1 VQIVLTGAVE
11 VCGEDGPIDVRLLRA
26 AQTRAALGALVLERH
41 APVLRD
47 TVAEVLWPQR
57 LPASWPVALRGV
69 VAKVRAALLA
79 AGAPPDAVSTSA
91 GTFNV
96 RLPAGVVVDVERAQ
110 AHLRAAAD
118 ALAAGSPDQAIELA
132 AAAAAVAERE
142 LLPGLDG
149 PWVRSWRERLA
160 AVQMEAHELVAGAQL
175 ARGDAAAAAHAARAV
190 LTVDPTNENGHRLL
204 IAAHGRRGDRVA
216 ATRALDRCREALLD
230 ELGIDPSPRT
240 LATWRAAV
248 SPAGHGPAGGRLG
261 RPQPEPRV
269 HDDAGPRH
277 RAPAPGGAITERRRH
292 AMLARRDADLAADD
306 AGRGEA
312 LVRLA
317 AALLAHGERGEAM
330 RAVLAATDLANRRA
344 DPALAARA
352 ALVFAGHR
360 RIATRADPHPRRLIE
375 DSLAQLG
382 PAHAELRARLLAAL
396 SEQRAIDGEL
406 KQARRIARRAGASAS
421 AGGRHD
427 AEARLLAGALAG
439 LAAPHDA
446 VERLARAASLYGR
459 LRDDPGAHDEL
470 RVADEHRI
478 HAFVELGEWRLACE
492 AMRGYDERARATA
505 APHARWIAA
514 QHAVCRHTV
523 AGQLR
528 DIDRLV
534 EHTIEPGTAAVGSE
548 IAAAAATMHLIV
560 PRWMQGR
567 LAELAEP
574 ALRTASRLGWPPRS
588 RAAAAMFAA
597 AAGDGARA
605 QRAIASILTGDGI
618 DLVPIDADWSSM
630 IFYLVAALRQAPDP
644 RQAAAI
650 ARRLAP
656 LAPRDLTFAGLV
668 YYGSTTHHLG
678 ALGAIC
684 GRWRDAATHLR
695 RAIAHYDQMV
705 APAWAALARLDL
717 AHVLGRQGA
726 APAAARLHTD
736 ATARATTLGIAPA
749 SAIADVQ
756 GSP

>member
-1 VQIVLTGAVE
+1 MQIVLTGAVE
-11 VCGEDGPIDVRLLRA
+11 VCGDDGPIDVRLLRA
-26 AQTRAALGALVLERH
+26 AQTRAALAALVLERH

-47 TVAEVLWPQR
+47 TVAEVLWPER

-79 AGAPPDAVSTSA
+79 AGAPPDTVSTSA
-91 GTFNV
+91 GTFTV
-96 RLPAGVVVDVERAQ
+96 RLPAGAVIDVERAQ
-110 AHLRAAAD
+110 AHVRAAAD
-118 ALAAGSPDQAIELA
+118 ALADSPDNAIELA
-132 AAAAAVAERE
+132 GAAAAVAERE

-160 AVQMEAHELVAGAQL
+160 AVQMEALELVAGAQL
-175 ARGDAAAAAHAARAV
+175 GRGDAPAAAHAARAV

-204 IAAHGRRGDRVA
+204 IAAHGQRGDRVA
-216 ATRALDRCREALLD
+216 ATRALDRCREVLLD
-230 ELGIDPSPRT
+230 ELGIDPSPQT
-240 LATWRAAV
+240 LAAWRAAV
-248 SPAGHGPAGGRLG
+248 SPADHDPADERLG
-261 RPQPEPRV
+261 RPDHEPPV
-269 HDDAGPRH
+269 HDAAGPAH
-277 RAPAPGGAITERRRH
+277 RAPAAGGAITERRHR

-306 AGRGEA
+306 DGRGEA

-317 AALLAHGERGEAM
+317 VALLANGERDEAM
-330 RAVLAATDLANRRA
+330 RAVLAATDLANRRT
-344 DPALAARA
+344 DPELAARA

-375 DSLAQLG
+375 DSLARLG
-382 PAHAELRARLLAAL
+382 PAHTELRARLLAAL

-406 KQARRIARRAGASAS
+406 AQARRIARHAGAGAG
-421 AGGRHD
+421 AGGYDD
-427 AEARLLAGALAG
+427 AEVRLLAGGLAG

-446 VERLARAASLYGR
+446 VERLARAASLHGR

-478 HAFVELGEWRLACE
+478 HAFVELGEWLLACE

-505 APHARWIAA
+505 SPHARWIAA

-523 AGQLR
+523 TGQLY
-528 DIDRLV
+528 DVDQLV
-534 EHTIEPGTAAVGSE
+534 ENTIEPGTAAVGSE

-597 AAGDGARA
+597 SAGGDGARA
-605 QRAIASILTGDGI
+605 QRLIASILAGDGI

-630 IFYLVAALRQAPDP
+630 IFYLVAALRRAPDP
-644 RQAAAI
+644 HQAATI

-656 LAPRDLTFAGLV
+656 LAARDLTFAGLV
-668 YYGSTTHHLG
+668 YYGCTAHHLG
-678 ALGAIC
+678 ALDAIC
-684 GRWRDAATHLR
+684 GRSRDAAAHLR
-695 RAIAHYDQMV
+695 RAVAHYDEMV
-705 APAWAALARLDL
+705 APTWAALARLDL
-717 AHVLGRQGA
+717 AQVLGRQGT
-726 APAAARLHTD
+726 APSAARLLAD
-736 ATARATTLGIAPA
+736 ASARARTLGVAPA
-749 SAIADVQ
+749 SAIARLE
-756 GSP
+756 GGP